1 MRAMSAPCSFT
12 KGPTMTP
19 LPLDLLMTAGFQRWR
34 VPSSWGRSSAP
45 IFLTFSRE
53 SALSGIS
60 SRMRVGSGRR
70 TTLPSTST
78 GPKSV
83 QARTMPWVKRPWK
96 GSSTFTIPRSWRNL
110 VKKRL

>member
-19 LPLDLLMTAGFQRWR
+19 LPLDLLITAGFQRWR
-34 VPSSWGRSSAP
+34 VPSGWSRSSAP
-45 IFLTFSRE
+45 IFRTSSRE
-53 SALSGIS
+53 SSLSPIS
-60 SRMRVGSGRR
+60 RRIRVGSGRR
-70 TTLPSTST
+70 TVFPSTST

-83 QARTMPWVKRPWK
+83 QARTMPWVKSPWK
-96 GSSTFTIPRSWRNL
+96 GSSTFTIPRSRRNL